1 AAPAATGSIEVV
13 KGDYTAYGQQLQVT
27 NGRINFAGPLDNP
40 GLNITATRPNLPTG
54 ISVGVSVTGSAQ
66 QPVVKLSSTPPMPDT
81 QILSWLVLGQ
91 PLDQVGAA
99 DIGLLQTAAAALMGP
114 SDGLP
119 LQTRLA
125 RAVGLDSISIQGGAN
140 GSGANG
146 NGLQGT
152 IVTLSKRL
160 SSNTLVSFSRGL
172 DGVSS
177 IFTVQHQLTK
187 RLSVQAQTGTENA
200 IDLFYTFEFR

>member
-1 AAPAATGSIEVV
+1 
-13 KGDYTAYGQQLQVT
+13 
-27 NGRINFAGPLDNP
+27 
-40 GLNITATRPNLPTG
+40 
-54 ISVGVSVTGSAQ
+54 
-66 QPVVKLSSTPPMPDT
+66 MPDT
-81 QILSWLVLGQ
+81 EILSWLVLGQ

-125 RAVGLDSISIQGGAN
+125 RAVGLDSISVQSAASSTNGGTN
-140 GSGANG
+140 GSTSG

-177 IFTVQHQLTK
+177 IFTIQYQLTR
-187 RLSVQAQTGTENA
+187 RLSVQTQTGTENA
-200 IDLFYTFEFR
+200 VDLFYTFTFR